1 MRRIELRESISYF
14 IIGLAIAFVGL
25 FVSDFFG
32 SLFNGMDYGSACV
45 LGMGAYLCAV
55 VVICTC
61 IIISKLDGKSKSDND
76 DKKTE

>member
-1 MRRIELRESISYF
+1 
-14 IIGLAIAFVGL
+14 
-25 FVSDFFG
+25 
-32 SLFNGMDYGSACV
+32 MDYGSACV

>member
-1 MRRIELRESISYF
+1 MRESISYF
-14 IIGLAIAFVGL
+14 IIGLAIAFV
-25 FVSDFFG
+25 SDFFG
-32 SLFNGMDYGSACV
+32 SFFNGMDYGSACV